1 MATEWKGDRWF
12 VDGARVN
19 AGDALELQGVVLEC
33 DDDGE
38 ETRRDGEWIAV
49 RIESRDEGR
58 ELDAWVRIHG
68 VAFCSRGV
76 AGFVSGEPFA
86 RYALRWPRG

>member
-1 MATEWKGDRWF
+1 MATEWRGDRWF
-12 VDGARVN
+12 VDGERVN
-19 AGDALELQGVVLEC
+19 AGDAMELQGVVLEY

-38 ETRRDGEWIAV
+38 ETRCDGEWLAV

-58 ELDAWVRIHG
+58 ELDAWIYANG

-76 AGFVSGEPFA
+76 AGFRDGEPFT
-86 RYALRWPRG
+86 RYELRWPRG